1 MCRFLQDPVDPT
13 SSKKN
18 PVEKK
23 IEKRQILKV
32 ARKKIEKTE
41 SKKRKNGNEKEKKK
55 KEKKNGRKSEKQ
67 IRIR

>member
-23 IEKRQILKV
+23 IEKKQTKVGKILKV
-32 ARKKIEKTE
+32 FCV
-41 SKKRKNGNEKEKKK
+41 KN
-55 KEKKNGRKSEKQ
+55 
-67 IRIR
+67 IHL